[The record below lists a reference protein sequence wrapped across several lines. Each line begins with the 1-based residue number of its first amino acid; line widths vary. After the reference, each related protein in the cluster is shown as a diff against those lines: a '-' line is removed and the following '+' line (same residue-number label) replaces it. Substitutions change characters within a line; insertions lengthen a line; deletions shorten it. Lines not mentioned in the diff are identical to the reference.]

1 MVEETGRK
9 LPLNRNSICK
19 KENMMVKTYHL
30 IDYLKSGIEQNI
42 VCNDDCKLIDYELSE
57 EKSNSFEVEFT
68 DYETENNDKTKFR
81 VNVEVIE

>member
-1 MVEETGRK
+1 MI
-9 LPLNRNSICK
+9 L
-19 KENMMVKTYHL
+19 
-30 IDYLKSGIEQNI
+30 EQNI

-81 VNVEVIE
+81 VSVEVIE

>member
-1 MVEETGRK
+1 
-9 LPLNRNSICK
+9 
-19 KENMMVKTYHL
+19 MVKTYHL
-30 IDYLKSGIEQNI
+30 MQFLRDGIEQNI

-81 VNVEVIE
+81 VSVEVIE